1 MVERKLLIIV
11 LYVNDLI
18 QISYE
23 KTIKYFKE
31 DLEREFEMKAMGL
44 MHYFLGLEIWQED
57 GELFVSHGD
66 YSNEI
71 LNKFHMERKKPMET
85 PPERNWRKEY
95 ATSSEVV

>member
-1 MVERKLLIIV
+1 MIIV

-23 KTIKYFKE
+23 ETIKYFKE

-44 MHYFLGLEIWQED
+44 MHYFLGLEIWQAD

-66 YSNEI
+66 YANEI
-71 LNKFHMERKKPMET
+71 LNTFHMERKKPMET
-85 PPERNWRKEY
+85 PP
-95 ATSSEVV
+95 